1 MADYRYETHK
11 FPHPLLPFI
20 FHPRMERNI
29 SEKVSNW
36 HSNIELLRCIEGSGY
51 IREGTVNFPFVP
63 GYLHIINADTL
74 HSFGSETKVVYQCLI
89 IDNSFFTQNGIPIDT
104 LHFQNRIHDPRIV
117 SLFEAVANAFES
129 GKPDNYLDILTIRAR
144 VLSLAEA
151 LCRSHTVH
159 QPQIL
164 TPDSIKKAITYLRE
178 HLSAPISLDTLAAH
192 VGLSKY
198 HLSRQFRLY
207 TGSTVIKML
216 NLMRCTQAQRL
227 IADGVRISDAA
238 QSCGFENLSYFCR
251 TYRRIFGHAPS
262 QSIIK

>member
-11 FPHPLLPFI
+11 FPNPLLPFI
-20 FHPRMERNI
+20 YHPRMERTV
-29 SEKVSNW
+29 SEKPSNW
-36 HSNIELLRCIEGSGY
+36 HNNIELLRCIEGSGY
-51 IREGTVNFPFVP
+51 IREGAASSPFTP

-74 HSFGSETKVVYQCLI
+74 HSFGSETRVIYQCLI

-104 LHFQNRIHDPRIV
+104 LHFQNRIHDPQILM
-117 SLFEAVANAFES
+117 LFDAVATAFENSES
-129 GKPDNYLDILTIRAR
+129 GNYLDILTIRAR
-144 VLSLAEA
+144 ILALAEA
-151 LCRSHTVH
+151 LCRSHTLRR
-159 QPQIL
+159 PQIL

-178 HLSAPISLDTLAAH
+178 HLSSPIDLDTLAAH

-227 IADGVRISDAA
+227 IAEGMRVSDAA
-238 QSCGFENLSYFCR
+238 HTCGFENLSYFSR
-251 TYRRIFGHAPS
+251 TYRKIFGHTPS
-262 QSIIK
+262 VNITK